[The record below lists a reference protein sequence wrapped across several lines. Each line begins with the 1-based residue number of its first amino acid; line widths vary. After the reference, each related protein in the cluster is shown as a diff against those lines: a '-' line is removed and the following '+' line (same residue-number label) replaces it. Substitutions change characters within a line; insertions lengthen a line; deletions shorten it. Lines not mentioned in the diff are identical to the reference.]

1 MRRLFFSLVLITA
14 GLGMIGVQVIPI
26 TPTSACPPAP
36 PSRLILRERARVS
49 LSDPRPLNL
58 RSGIGT
64 VSDVITQIPA
74 GAVFYVLE
82 GPQCSQNYAWFRV
95 EYNDRTGWIAEGDS
109 SAYFVEAFPPG
120 A

>member
-1 MRRLFFSLVLITA
+1 MRRLLLSLALVFA

-26 TPTSACPPAP
+26 TPTAACLPAP
-36 PSRLILRERARVS
+36 TSRLILRERARVS

-74 GAVFYVLE
+74 GTVFYVLE
-82 GPQCSQNYAWFRV
+82 GPECSQNYAWYRV
-95 EYNDRTGWIAEGDS
+95 EYNNRTGWIAEGDS
-109 SAYFVEAFPPG
+109 TAYFVENFPPG